1 MACQTGHLEVA
12 RALLSAGAT
21 VDLQSNVGNSPLWIA
36 SQNGHY
42 EVVRALLSSGAQ
54 VDFHD
59 NVFNASPLF
68 VACSQGHAEVAR
80 ALLSAGA
87 KVDLLGQGRPAEP
100 GWRLPPAHSVPAGPH
115 GGRPCPSVCRGQSR
129 LA

>member
-1 MACQTGHLEVA
+1 MEQGVRATPGRILPRAFYLRPTVEVA

-87 KVDLLGQGRPAEP
+87 KVDLL
-100 GWRLPPAHSVPAGPH
+100 LTN
-115 GGRPCPSVCRGQSR
+115 
-129 LA
+129 